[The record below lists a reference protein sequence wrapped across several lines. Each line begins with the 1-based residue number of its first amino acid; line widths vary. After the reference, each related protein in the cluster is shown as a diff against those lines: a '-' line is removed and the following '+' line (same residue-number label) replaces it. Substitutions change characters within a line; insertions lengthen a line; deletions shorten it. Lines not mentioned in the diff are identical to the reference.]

1 MKNQCGKALKSLP
14 AVWLLFQ
21 EKPYHFFTD
30 LPIRLIPHR
39 KIDPGLFI
47 YDALIMGKRV
57 KSRLS
62 VVGAHSAFSES
73 AESHF
78 CSSQMNDCII
88 NASAAEAAAGEYL
101 CRRFFIGGEDVEGQ
115 GMGHGIDFMDHL
127 IQMVKYQDR
136 HNGAENFF
144 LHNRIGEGDIVQDGR
159 LNTEAFPVC
168 LSAVHKLI
176 LIHQSQKPVKMLFVD
191 DLSIIWIVKGL
202 SAVLLLDLFLDLFYQ
217 PVLYRTM
224 AVHVIRRYAGLPAV

>member
-1 MKNQCGKALKSLP
+1 MKNQRGKALKSLP

-47 YDALIMGKRV
+47 YHALIMGKRV

-78 CSSQMNDCII
+78 CSSQMNVCII
-88 NASAAEAAAGEYL
+88 HAYAAEAAAGEYL
-101 CRRFFIGGEDVEGQ
+101 SRRLFSGGEEVEGQ
-115 GMGHGIDFMDHL
+115 GMGHGMDIRAHL
-127 IQMVKYQDR
+127 MRMGKAR
-136 HNGAENFF
+136 TRNNGT
-144 LHNRIGEGDIVQDGR
+144 DIS
-159 LNTEAFPVC
+159 L
-168 LSAVHKLI
+168 
-176 LIHQSQKPVKMLFVD
+176 
-191 DLSIIWIVKGL
+191 
-202 SAVLLLDLFLDLFYQ
+202 
-217 PVLYRTM
+217 
-224 AVHVIRRYAGLPAV
+224 